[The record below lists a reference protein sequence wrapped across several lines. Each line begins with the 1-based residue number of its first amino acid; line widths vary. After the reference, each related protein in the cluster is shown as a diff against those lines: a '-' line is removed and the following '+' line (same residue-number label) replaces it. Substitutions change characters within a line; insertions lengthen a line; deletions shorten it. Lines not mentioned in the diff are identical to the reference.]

1 MKYVLHMIDN
11 NGNRQLELLDTTT
24 DPIAE
29 IEKNLNDRTDLADFR
44 FYIPKEQYDYEV
56 GELKK
61 AQDKLA
67 RVRYALTREDWLCQI
82 SENVLAVV
90 SR

>member
-67 RVRYALTREDWLCQI
+67 RVRYALTRED
-82 SENVLAVV
+82 
-90 SR
+90 

>member
-1 MKYVLHMIDN
+1 MKYVLHMFDN

-29 IEKNLNDRTDLADFR
+29 IEKNLNDREDLAGFR

-67 RVRYALTREDWLCQI
+67 RVRYELTRED
-82 SENVLAVV
+82 
-90 SR
+90 